1 MASYI
6 ANNQNR
12 DSVTLMLSK
21 AEAEALRDLAN
32 HAYELREPD
41 EMPPMNNSTKAAANR
56 AIDALSASTNTGA
69 RRAGYF
75 DI

>member
-6 ANNQNR
+6 ANNQSR
-12 DSVTLMLSK
+12 DTVTIMLSR
-21 AEAEALRDLAN
+21 AEADALHDLAT
-32 HAYELREPD
+32 HAGKAFDHFGDKR
-41 EMPPMNNSTKAAANR
+41 NGKTKSACKR
-56 AIDALSASTNTGA
+56 ALKALQASTNNNA